1 MILILLHLIIN
12 KIITGLTRYNG
23 RKDVKIIVPLKCFN
37 SFWRTL
43 EIPLINCQINIVLT
57 WSEKCIIVTRDYGD
71 NANKKPKFKI
81 QIMFRLWLY

>member
-12 KIITGLTRYNG
+12 KIITGQTRYNG

-57 WSEKCIIVTRDYGD
+57 WSEKFIIVTRDYGD

-81 QIMFRLWLY
+81 QIMFRL